1 MRSVFWER
9 QAGSA
14 PCLRIDFVSG
24 KKAVMRARTWLLLSL
39 STLAFNASTAVAATD
54 GPAPL
59 VGEVRAIAIAPT
71 SETAIAR
78 LHQEGWLECRG
89 QLLSDKDFPELYATV
104 GRTWTA
110 QDVPPDRFAV
120 PDVNDPFRGRISSDN
135 PFGVLGPGD
144 LVTGEPVRKA
154 WERKAPLTYWIF
166 VGRSLSDVGVGARSQ

>member
-1 MRSVFWER
+1 MRSVCWER

-14 PCLRIDFVSG
+14 PYFRMGFVSR

-39 STLAFNASTAVAATD
+39 STLAFNASTAAAAAD
-54 GPAPL
+54 GTAPL

-71 SETAIAR
+71 SERAIAR

-120 PDVNDPFRGRISSDN
+120 PDVNEPFRGRISTDN

-144 LVTGEPVRKA
+144 LVTGGRVRKA
-154 WERKAPLTYWIF
+154 WERQAPLTYWIF
-166 VGRSLSDVGVGARSQ
+166 VGRSLGQVGVSVRSQ